1 MCNLKTK
8 FFRFAVL
15 VWVSALTGGHCF
27 AQKRIP
33 DQPIA
38 VQADKYLNDLV
49 RQGRFSGSVLI
60 ARDGKVLLSRGYGM
74 ANLEYG
80 IPNTPQ
86 TKFLLASLTKQFTA
100 MAIMLLQERGQLDV
114 NDSVCEYFPQCPAT
128 WQPVTL
134 RHLLNHTSGI
144 TELGKPQPENDCYR
158 RTPMTAPA
166 AVERARQFVP
176 DFKPGEKFAYSSVA
190 FVLLGH
196 VIERVSG
203 KSYED
208 YLKDNIFEPLKMT
221 STGLNHQKQ
230 IIKQR
235 AAGYARAEDGSIS
248 NFDYFNLD
256 YIFAAGGLYST
267 VEDLYLWDK
276 ALYTEKLVKE
286 KTLNQIFTPG
296 LENFGYGW
304 EIFQQKNR
312 RLVRSGGR
320 SFGFSN
326 SLVRYPTDRVTVI
339 VLSNIDTA
347 GAGKIADELSA
358 IVFGERHD
366 IPDKDKQAAKYPPLS
381 FHKDAPNH
389 GMHPTA
395 NQYTSYRELEWF
407 RS

>member
-1 MCNLKTK
+1 MRNLKAI

-15 VWVSALTGGHCF
+15 ILASALTGGQCF

-33 DQPIA
+33 DHPIA
-38 VQADKYLNDLV
+38 IKADKYLDALV
-49 RQGRFSGSVLI
+49 RQGRFSGSVLL
-60 ARDGKVLLSRGYGM
+60 ARDGKVLLRRGYGM

-100 MAIMLLQERGQLDV
+100 MAIMMLQERGQLDV
-114 NDSVCEYFPQCPAT
+114 NDSVCEYIPQCPAPL
-128 WQPVTL
+128 QPVTL
-134 RHLLNHTSGI
+134 RHLLNHTSGV
-144 TELGKPQPENDCYR
+144 TEFGKPQPENDCFR
-158 RTPMTAPA
+158 RTPMTTAA
-166 AVERARQFVP
+166 AVERAKQFVP

-190 FVLLGH
+190 FVLLGD
-196 VIERVSG
+196 VIAKVSG

-208 YLKDNIFEPLKMT
+208 YLRDNIFGPLNMT
-221 STGLNHQKQ
+221 GTGLDHQKQ
-230 IIKQR
+230 IIKHR
-235 AAGYARAEDGSIS
+235 AAGYARAKDGSIS

-267 VEDLYLWDK
+267 VEDLYLWDQ

-304 EIFQQKNR
+304 EMFQQKNR

-326 SLVRYPTDRVTVI
+326 SLVRYPAEKVTVI

-347 GAGKIADELSA
+347 GAAKIADDLSA
-358 IVFGERHD
+358 IVFGERYD
-366 IPDKDKQAAKYPPLS
+366 IPDKDKQAAK
-381 FHKDAPNH
+381 
-389 GMHPTA
+389 
-395 NQYTSYRELEWF
+395 
-407 RS
+407 

>member
-1 MCNLKTK
+1 MIVMRNLKTM
-8 FFRFAVL
+8 FLRFAVL
-15 VWVSALTGGHCF
+15 VLVFAVTGGHCF

-33 DQPIA
+33 DHPIA
-38 VQADKYLNDLV
+38 IKADKYLDALV
-49 RQGRFSGSVLI
+49 QQGRFSGSVLL
-60 ARDGKVLLSRGYGM
+60 ARDGKVLLRRGYGM

-80 IPNTPQ
+80 ISNTPQ

-100 MAIMLLQERGQLDV
+100 MAIMMLQERGQLDID
-114 NDSVCEYFPQCPAT
+114 DSVCEYIPQCPAPL
-128 WQPVTL
+128 QPVTL

-144 TELGKPQPENDCYR
+144 TEFGKPQPENDCFR
-158 RTPMTAPA
+158 RTPMTVAA
-166 AVERARQFVP
+166 AVERAKQFVP

-196 VIERVSG
+196 VIEKVSG

-208 YLKDNIFEPLKMT
+208 YLKENIFGPLNMT
-221 STGLNHQKQ
+221 NTGLHHQKQ
-230 IIKQR
+230 IIKHR
-235 AAGYARAEDGSIS
+235 AAGYARAKDGSIS
-248 NFDYFNLD
+248 NFDYFNPD

-267 VEDLYLWDK
+267 VEDLYLWDQ

-326 SLVRYPTDRVTVI
+326 SLVRYPTEKVTVI

-347 GAGKIADELSA
+347 GAAKIADDLSA
-358 IVFGERHD
+358 IVFGERPD
-366 IPDKDKQAAKYPPLS
+366 TPDKD
-381 FHKDAPNH
+381 
-389 GMHPTA
+389 
-395 NQYTSYRELEWF
+395 
-407 RS
+407 